1 MVEYVAFSWQTTA
14 AGVAKERLYRDDR
27 DLRQHQDAH
36 RQQPARVQ
44 RHGAHLRYL
53 VAVVIAIPVTLV
65 VHDVAYSLARSIWT
79 GFASANVT
87 NYGFYLHVVKHTR
100 SWNFL
105 EGIGRRTQYA

>member
-1 MVEYVAFSWQTTA
+1 VTSETFDNTRMRTGSN
-14 AGVAKERLYRDDR
+14 L
-27 DLRQHQDAH
+27 
-36 RQQPARVQ
+36 
-44 RHGAHLRYL
+44 L
-53 VAVVIAIPVTLV
+53 VFEGMWRTCLTLLAVVIAIPVTLV

>member
-1 MVEYVAFSWQTTA
+1 VTTETYANTRMRTGSNLLAFRGMWRICLT
-14 AGVAKERLYRDDR
+14 L
-27 DLRQHQDAH
+27 L
-36 RQQPARVQ
+36 
-44 RHGAHLRYL
+44 
-53 VAVVIAIPVTLV
+53 AVVIAIPVTLV

>member
-1 MVEYVAFSWQTTA
+1 MGRTCVT
-14 AGVAKERLYRDDR
+14 L
-27 DLRQHQDAH
+27 L
-36 RQQPARVQ
+36 
-44 RHGAHLRYL
+44 
-53 VAVVIAIPVTLV
+53 AVVIAIPVTLV

-79 GFASANVT
+79 GFGSANVT

>member
-1 MVEYVAFSWQTTA
+1 MTSETFDNTRMRTGSN
-14 AGVAKERLYRDDR
+14 L
-27 DLRQHQDAH
+27 
-36 RQQPARVQ
+36 
-44 RHGAHLRYL
+44 L
-53 VAVVIAIPVTLV
+53 VFEGMWRTCLTLLAVVIAIPVTLV

>member
-1 MVEYVAFSWQTTA
+1 VTSETFDNTRMRTGSNLLAFRGMGRTCVT
-14 AGVAKERLYRDDR
+14 L
-27 DLRQHQDAH
+27 L
-36 RQQPARVQ
+36 
-44 RHGAHLRYL
+44 
-53 VAVVIAIPVTLV
+53 AVVIAIPVTLV

>member
-1 MVEYVAFSWQTTA
+1 VTSETVDNTRMRTGSN
-14 AGVAKERLYRDDR
+14 L
-27 DLRQHQDAH
+27 
-36 RQQPARVQ
+36 
-44 RHGAHLRYL
+44 L
-53 VAVVIAIPVTLV
+53 VFEGMWRTCLTLLAVVIAIPVTLV

-87 NYGFYLHVVKHTR
+87 NYGFYLHVVKHTC